1 MKRTVSNDNFSFIFD
16 FMEDI
21 KKVSVEKAIKKANE
35 KIMNIYEEYLCVNL
49 NDTDSDIAELY
60 SNSFD
65 NFVDEM
71 ITFTEYIVKN
81 YADELNKMHKR
92 IERGLSAESKADKVI
107 DFQTVMKSKN
117 KTKDIFESPYNFT
130 EYTGLEF
137 LDLYGEL
144 SLTLWVMQNSAL
156 KRESIDKQCRKL
168 TEKITLMLKENDV
181 IVNAIDNSG
190 EIKGISFKRIGE
202 ISDYSSREEYM
213 EAYEYVKNYIN
224 DFLYA
229 VAKDYV
235 NGAFFVHEVL
245 INNPFYNEREYGFE
259 LIDSKYYTLS
269 VTDLS
274 IADENTPGVKYEEIH
289 LEGDK

>member
-1 MKRTVSNDNFSFIFD
+1 MKRTVNNNEFNFISN

-21 KKVSVEKAIKKANE
+21 KKMSIEKAIKKTNE
-35 KIMNIYEEYLCVNL
+35 KIMNTYEEYLCVNL
-49 NDTDSDIAELY
+49 DDADSNIAELY

-117 KTKDIFESPYNFT
+117 KIKDTFEISYNSA

-137 LDLYGEL
+137 LDLYGDL
-144 SLTLWVMQNSAL
+144 SLTLWIMQNSVL

-168 TEKITLMLKENDV
+168 TGKITLMLKENDV
-181 IVNAIDNSG
+181 IVNAIDDSG
-190 EIKGISFKRIGE
+190 EIKGMSFKRIGE

-235 NGAFFVHEVL
+235 NGTFFVHEVL
-245 INNPFYNEREYGFE
+245 TNNPFYNEREYGFE
-259 LIDSKYYTLS
+259 LIDSKYYALS
-269 VTDLS
+269 ATDLS
-274 IADENTPGVKYEEIH
+274 IADENTPGVKYGEIH
-289 LEGDK
+289 LEKDK